1 MERVHERVIQ
11 RPESTEPAAPIG
23 GPTRT
28 ASGTTAGTATMIAD
42 GALMGRP
49 FAWLSGISSWRVVR
63 WWATAILALSA
74 VMLLFYTCPAYAQA
88 GDIDTC
94 AGGDGVGG
102 EGGQAILNAIKNLA
116 LFGAAAIG
124 GLSVL
129 GLLASGAAIILG
141 SASKDWQ
148 RRGAAGLGYAF
159 LGIVIALGAAAI
171 YGVFEWAIC
180 G

>member
-1 MERVHERVIQ
+1 MHKDHNKAVEATELYGIGTWGIRAWKTRVFGIRSWQVV
-11 RPESTEPAAPIG
+11 G
-23 GPTRT
+23 W
-28 ASGTTAGTATMIAD
+28 
-42 GALMGRP
+42 
-49 FAWLSGISSWRVVR
+49 WL
-63 WWATAILALSA
+63 LALGVLSA
-74 VMLLFYTCPAYAQA
+74 AALLLPACPAYAQA

-94 AGGDGVGG
+94 SAGGNVGG
-102 EGGQAILNAIKNLA
+102 EGGQALLNAIKNLA